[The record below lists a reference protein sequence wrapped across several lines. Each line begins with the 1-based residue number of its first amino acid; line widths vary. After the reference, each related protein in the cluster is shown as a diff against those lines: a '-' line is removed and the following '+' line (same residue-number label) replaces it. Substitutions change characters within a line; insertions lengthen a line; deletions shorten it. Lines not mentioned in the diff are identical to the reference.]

1 MPKLFSGLFPAALL
15 GVLVILS
22 GCGQGSGSGGADAST
37 PLQNSEAALALR
49 RDTQPPSIPTALSA
63 RAVSSAQ
70 IELAWT
76 ASTDNRGVAGYRVR
90 RNGALVATVGRVT
103 TYDDIKLGASTTYSY
118 TVRAFDAAG
127 NVSGLSNAA
136 SASTQAADTTPPTV
150 SSTSPANA
158 ALDVA
163 VNSAITATFS
173 EVMLKSSLNAST
185 FQLMTQGGS
194 PVAGTVSATS
204 SSMTFTPS
212 VPLDALA
219 QYTATVTT
227 GVEDS
232 AGNPLA
238 ADFTWSFT
246 TGPVPDTTPPTVS
259 AVSPADA
266 ATGVALDS
274 AVSATFSEAM
284 TNATLTNTTFILTQ
298 TSGGE
303 VVGGRVSISGAT
315 ATFVPSVAL
324 IAGANYTATIT
335 TGVQDAAGNPL
346 AANFAWTFTT
356 AVALDTT
363 PPAVSATSP
372 ANNATDVALDAPI
385 SATFSEAM
393 TNATL
398 NPASFTVATSGGA
411 PVAGTVNVSGNT
423 ATFTPSAPLAASTQ
437 YSATIT
443 TAASD
448 AAGNALAA
456 DFTWFFATGSGAPP
470 VPTVSLAA
478 NPTSVMSGGSATLTW
493 SSANA
498 VSCGASGAWSGAR
511 ATSGSELTV
520 ALTSPATFT
529 LACTGPGGSTSAST
543 TVAVTGVAPGPGY
556 TTDFSLTENPIS
568 EGGRWVNTVSATWN
582 APVSTVGGSPGH
594 AVGLNSSAFN
604 DSIAMLTGSFTPD
617 QKVTAT
623 AFRGGAS
630 GPSEI
635 ELHLRMTMVPGAA
648 GDPDRVFT
656 YEIDVVPS
664 LSAIFIVRWNGPQG
678 MYTVLDTGSIAGV
691 NDGDIID
698 ATVTGPANAAVIT
711 VKLNGAPVVSTTD
724 TAGYASGNP
733 GMGFDAGNPSDGAN
747 LGLKSYTAT
756 SLGP

>member
-1 MPKLFSGLFPAALL
+1 MSKLFSGLFPAALL

-22 GCGQGSGSGGADAST
+22 GCGQGSGGGGADGST
-37 PLQNSEAALALR
+37 SLRNSEAALAFR
-49 RDTQPPSIPTALSA
+49 RDTQPPSIPTDLSA

-70 IELAWT
+70 VELAWT
-76 ASTDNRGVAGYRVR
+76 ASTDNRGVTGYRVR

-103 TYDDIKLGASTTYSY
+103 TYDDIKLTASTTYSY
-118 TVRAFDAAG
+118 TVRAVDAAG
-127 NVSGLSNAA
+127 NVSGLSNVA
-136 SASTQAADTTPPTV
+136 SATTQATDTTPPTV
-150 SSTSPANA
+150 SSTSPVNA

-173 EVMLKSSLNAST
+173 EVMLKSSLNATT
-185 FQLMTQGGS
+185 FQLITQGGL

-238 ADFTWSFT
+238 GNFIWSFT

-274 AVSATFSEAM
+274 AISATFSEAM
-284 TNATLTNTTFILTQ
+284 TNSTLTNTTFILTQ
-298 TSGGE
+298 TSGGG
-303 VVGGRVSISGAT
+303 VVGGRVSIGGDT
-315 ATFVPSVAL
+315 ATLVPSVAL
-324 IAGANYTATIT
+324 IAGTNYTATIT

-346 AANFAWTFTT
+346 AANLAWTFTT

-385 SATFSEAM
+385 SATFSEPM
-393 TNATL
+393 MNATL

-411 PVAGTVNVSGNT
+411 PVAGTVNISGNT

-456 DFTWFFATGSGAPP
+456 DFTWFFTTGLGAPP
-470 VPTVSLAA
+470 P
-478 NPTSVMSGGSATLTW
+478 
-493 SSANA
+493 
-498 VSCGASGAWSGAR
+498 
-511 ATSGSELTV
+511 
-520 ALTSPATFT
+520 
-529 LACTGPGGSTSAST
+529 
-543 TVAVTGVAPGPGY
+543 TGVASGPGY
-556 TTDFSLTENPIS
+556 TTNFSLTENPIS
-568 EGGRWVNTVSATWN
+568 EGGHWVNTVSATWN

-678 MYTVLDTGSIAGV
+678 MYTVLETGSIAGV

-698 ATVTGPANAAVIT
+698 ATVTGPGNAAVIT
-711 VKLNGAPVVSTTD
+711 VNRNGAPVVSTTD

-733 GMGFDAGNPSDGAN
+733 GMGFDAGNPADGAN
-747 LGLKSYTAT
+747 LGFKSYTAT